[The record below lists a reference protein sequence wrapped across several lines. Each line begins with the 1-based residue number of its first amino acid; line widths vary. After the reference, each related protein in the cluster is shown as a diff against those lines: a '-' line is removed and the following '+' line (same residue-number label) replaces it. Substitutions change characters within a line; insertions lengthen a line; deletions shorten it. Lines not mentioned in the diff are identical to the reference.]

1 MTTSAPTLIRDPWR
15 RLWHFLTGDGFLAA
29 IVILAAGL
37 ILLAML
43 LPQTPID
50 DPIAYSRWLSETQAR
65 FESLTN
71 PLTTLGLFSVT
82 SSFLFH
88 FTLALLGL
96 CCALRGIDQIDRL
109 RQPDRTSRRSHGAA
123 LLVYSGA
130 LIVLLGLAVG
140 SFVDYRVDNIIV
152 EPGVPTTVPGTP
164 YTLRLDAVE
173 NDRATIALLNQTETI
188 AQGVIADRQPLQN
201 NVTVYLDRVGPAL
214 NISAKRGPTQT
225 LQLQSTANTPLQ
237 PAVFLAFTP
246 DQNEGF
252 VAAPDINIVLRLA
265 PTGHDRYAAQI
276 YQGATGKNLGSQAL
290 APGDTINVEDAAFT
304 FKPAAYLT
312 VSLANQPSH
321 WLIAVG
327 WLVTT
332 LGLCGSLIWPGE
344 AVSSR
349 RVVRWLVSVVWLVW
363 TALLVAQLVMAYPH
377 TASLRDASVSAV
389 LAVWLLFSGSVITRR
404 RARILLIVL
413 GLIAAVTTALWLIAL
428 NK

>member
-37 ILLAML
+37 ILLAVL
-43 LPQTPID
+43 LPQTPTD

-71 PLTTLGLFSVT
+71 PLTTLGMFSVT
-82 SSFLFH
+82 RSFLFH

-96 CCALRGIDQIDRL
+96 CCALRGIDQIERL
-109 RQPDRTSRRSHGAA
+109 RQPDHASRRSPGAA
-123 LLVYSGA
+123 LLVYGGA
-130 LIVLLGLAVG
+130 LIILLGLAAG
-140 SFVDYRVDNIIV
+140 SLVDYRVDNIII
-152 EPGVPTTVPGTP
+152 EPGLPTPIPGTP

-188 AQGVIADRQPLQN
+188 AQGVIADHQPLRN
-201 NVTVYLDRVGPAL
+201 NVTVYLDRIGPAL
-214 NISAKRGPTQT
+214 NISATRGPTQT
-225 LQLQSTANTPLQ
+225 LQLQSTANSPPQ

-265 PTGHDRYAAQI
+265 PSGHDRYAAQI
-276 YQGATGKNLGSQAL
+276 YQGATGKNLGSQPL
-290 APGDTINVEDAAFT
+290 APGDTINVEGAAFT

-321 WLIAVG
+321 WLIAFG
-327 WLVTT
+327 WLITT
-332 LGLCGSLIWPGE
+332 LGLCGSLIWPGDT
-344 AVSSR
+344 ASSR
-349 RVVRWLVSVVWLVW
+349 RTVRWLVSAAWLVW
-363 TALLVAQLVMAYPH
+363 TALLVAQLVIVYPH

-389 LAVWLLFSGSVITRR
+389 LAVWLLLSGSVVTHRR
-404 RARILLIVL
+404 VRILLIVL
-413 GLIAAVTTALWLIAL
+413 GLIAAAATVFWLVAASR
-428 NK
+428 